1 VVVVVVVGTCA
12 KVSAQALWF
21 SWASRV
27 NLAGP
32 VQCAESTQHG
42 RKWPKFTHTTELRP
56 VILCEYDRPQPVAGA
71 GRCCHDSTR
80 MRRAVWPTAVSL

>member
-1 VVVVVVVGTCA
+1 
-12 KVSAQALWF
+12 
-21 SWASRV
+21 
-27 NLAGP
+27 

-42 RKWPKFTHTTELRP
+42 RKWPKYTHTTELRP